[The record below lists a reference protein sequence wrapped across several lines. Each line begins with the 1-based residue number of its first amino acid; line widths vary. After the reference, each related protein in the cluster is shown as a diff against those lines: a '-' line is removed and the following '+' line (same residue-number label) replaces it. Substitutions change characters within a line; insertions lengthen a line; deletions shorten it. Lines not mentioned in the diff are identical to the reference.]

1 MRKALFLILFFMSVS
16 MLYTV
21 DFNFRK
27 SRWGMTSREVSRLE
41 TARFIKKINT
51 RSGFQLL
58 YQTTIGDMKGRVI
71 YDFNRNKLVK
81 ARYVFVLYDVDRGI
95 NDYQRFRQLLVK
107 KYGQPSFSRRI
118 LSGDNRSEIAAFSY
132 LILPLRIRLRNG
144 LKKGDITLKTSWNL
158 QDTIIYLHLENKQDP
173 ELYLLTVLYE
183 NSHWYEEQQ
192 KIDSEREKKK
202 DDALFKAL

>member
-1 MRKALFLILFFMSVS
+1 MLFFMSVS
-16 MLYTV
+16 MLYTS
-21 DFNFRK
+21 DFTFRK
-27 SRWGMTSREVSRLE
+27 SRWGMTSREVSRAE

-51 RSGFQLL
+51 GSGFQLL
-58 YQTTIGDMKGRVI
+58 YRTTIGDKKGRVI

-95 NDYQRFRQLLVK
+95 DDYHTFRQLLVK

-118 LSGDNRSEIAAFSY
+118 VSGDNRGEIAAFSY
-132 LILPLRIRLRNG
+132 LILPLRIRLRHG

-158 QDTIIYLHLENKQDP
+158 QDTNIHLLLENKQDP
-173 ELYLLTVLYE
+173 ELYLITILYE
-183 NSHWYEEQQ
+183 NAHWQEEQQ

-202 DDALFKAL
+202 EEAIFKAL